1 MLGEA
6 TIVSDLSGRI
16 ILSDRAAESLY
27 GYQPL
32 EMNLINLHDLTTS
45 DLRGTVDNLL
55 SITGDHEQVMIHRR
69 KNGSTFTASVR
80 SRLLSGAGQSFL
92 LLTVLT
98 ASSQAEANLDQLTG
112 CINRDQFLSDLRN
125 LDSQPAD
132 TVITVVDV
140 NGLRLINNSHGQSA
154 GDMLLAMVSEH
165 IRALLPDGTAL
176 ARLSGDE
183 FAFCLLQQSGEAADE
198 LARQIKNI
206 PFIPGVGAGTS
217 LSVGQ
222 ARGLAG
228 KDRPLEMLQAAEEQ
242 LLRDKLFAPNSLV
255 SSLAAPLWQS
265 VTEKNRED
273 EGHARR
279 MQRYAQ
285 AVGRH
290 LGLTV
295 QQLRDL
301 ALIALMHDVGKMAVP
316 NSILDKPG
324 RLNDEEWAIVKKH
337 PEISYRIVRRV
348 PFLGSVADC
357 ILAHHERW
365 DGNGYPH
372 GLAGDDIPLL
382 ARIISVVDSFD
393 VMISGRPYKAAMSL
407 RQSEHELRRCRGTQF
422 DPRVVDAFINAVLK
436 KPHNW
441 LQRLNRSLRPA
452 QVNLPSGL

>member
-32 EMNLINLHDLTTS
+32 EMNLISLHDLTTS

-55 SITGDHEQVMIHRR
+55 SITVDHEQVMIHQR

-80 SRLLSGAGQSFL
+80 SHLLSGAGQPFL
-92 LLTVLT
+92 LLTVFT
-98 ASSQAEANLDQLTG
+98 SADQTGSDQDQLTG
-112 CINRDQFLSDLRN
+112 CIPRDQFLSYLRS
-125 LDSQPAD
+125 LDGQPTD

-140 NGLRLINNSHGQSA
+140 NGLRLINSSHGQSA

-165 IRALLPDGTAL
+165 IRSLLPDGTAL

-183 FAFCLLQQSGEAADE
+183 FAFCLLSQAGEEADE
-198 LARQIKNI
+198 LARQIKDI

-228 KDRPLEMLQAAEEQ
+228 KDRPLEMLQVAEEQ
-242 LLRDKLFAPNSLV
+242 LLRDKLFAQNSLV
-255 SSLAAPLWQS
+255 NALSAPLWQS
-265 VTEKNRED
+265 VTEKNPED

-295 QQLRDL
+295 QQLSDL
-301 ALIALMHDVGKMAVP
+301 ALIALMHDVGKIAVP

-324 RLNDEEWAIVKKH
+324 KLNEEEWAIVKKH
-337 PEISYRIVRRV
+337 PEISYRIVKRV

-365 DGNGYPH
+365 DGKGYPH

-393 VMISGRPYKAAMSL
+393 VMITGRPYKAAMSL
-407 RQSEHELRRCRGTQF
+407 RQSEQELRRCRGTQF
-422 DPRVVDAFINAVLK
+422 DPRIVDAFVSAVLR
-436 KPHNW
+436 KPHSW
-441 LQRLNRSLRPA
+441 LHRLRRVKSA
-452 QVNLPSGL
+452 Q